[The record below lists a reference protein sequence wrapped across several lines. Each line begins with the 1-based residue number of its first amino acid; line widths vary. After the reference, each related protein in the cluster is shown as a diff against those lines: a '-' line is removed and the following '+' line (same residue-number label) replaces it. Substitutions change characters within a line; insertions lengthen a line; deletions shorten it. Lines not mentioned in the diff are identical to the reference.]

1 MRKGWLGA
9 AALAAAVM
17 TSALPAAAW
26 DRGDV
31 DIFAVLPAGSTGPE
45 GLAVGPDGDVF
56 VTTFGFNAAGA
67 VATPSQLFDF
77 RPDGALKRQVS
88 IQGASPHTL
97 GLAFNPVTGDLIVLD
112 FGAGTALKVDPKT
125 GASAL
130 FMTASTTGVP
140 SATPGTD
147 PSKSGLN
154 ALTFDSAG
162 NVYISDSFQG
172 IIWKTGPH
180 GGTGAQKLGTIWKQD
195 ATLTTT
201 GIPPFG
207 ANGIEFNN
215 AGTILFA
222 ANTGNDQIIQ
232 IPVNHDGTAG
242 TPSVFVNS
250 INGADGIVID
260 AHDNIWAAA
269 NQADEIVVINKTG
282 KAIAKLGDFAGVDED
297 GVPHGLLFPASPA
310 FSADGKTFYVTNL
323 ALDLRLFGLTQAVD
337 SQWAHLVQRYTI
349 SKLRAVIPPLPDGD
363 NDNRD

>member
-1 MRKGWLGA
+1 M
-9 AALAAAVM
+9 
-17 TSALPAAAW
+17 
-26 DRGDV
+26 
-31 DIFAVLPAGSTGPE
+31 
-45 GLAVGPDGDVF
+45 
-56 VTTFGFNAAGA
+56 
-67 VATPSQLFDF
+67 
-77 RPDGALKRQVS
+77 
-88 IQGASPHTL
+88 
-97 GLAFNPVTGDLIVLD
+97 
-112 FGAGTALKVDPKT
+112 
-125 GASAL
+125 
-130 FMTASTTGVP
+130 
-140 SATPGTD
+140 
-147 PSKSGLN
+147 
-154 ALTFDSAG
+154 TFDSAG

-172 IIWKTGPH
+172 IIWKTRPH

-242 TPSVFVNS
+242 TPSVLVNS

-269 NQADEIVVINKTG
+269 NQADEIVVVNKTG

-310 FSADGKTFYVTNL
+310 FSPDGKTLYVTNL
-323 ALDLRLFGLTQAVD
+323 ALDLRLFGITEAVD

>member
-1 MRKGWLGA
+1 MTREWICA

-17 TSALPAAAW
+17 TSALPAVAW

-77 RPDGALKRQVS
+77 RPDGTLRRQVS

-125 GASAL
+125 GASTVFA
-130 FMTASTTGVP
+130 TVTG
-140 SATPGTD
+140 S
-147 PSKSGLN
+147 SGLN
-154 ALTFDSAG
+154 ALTFDLAG

-172 IIWKTGPH
+172 IIWRTGPH
-180 GGTGAQKLGTIWKQD
+180 GGAATVWAQDPLLVPNGV
-195 ATLTTT
+195 
-201 GIPPFG
+201 PPFG

-215 AGTILFA
+215 ERTILYV
-222 ANTGNDQIIQ
+222 ANTANDQIIA
-232 IPVNHDGTAG
+232 IPVTNGRSNNPTAG
-242 TPSVFVNS
+242 QAGVLVNS
-250 INGADGIVID
+250 INGADGIIVD

-310 FSADGKTFYVTNL
+310 FSPDGKTLYVTNL
-323 ALDLRLFGLTQAVD
+323 ALDLRLFGITEAVD

-349 SKLRAVIPPLPDGD
+349 SKLRAAIPPLPDGD